1 MKIFKVRISDIISFR
16 RLDVSFYMNRPILP
30 SLVSLSSYA
39 NIKGGKRIPKGDSFA
54 FEKTDYLYLR
64 LSDITNLDS
73 IDYDNLKCI
82 NEGLYHKLHRYEVTE
97 NDIIISIAGTIGKCF
112 TLKNIPQNKHII
124 LTENCACLR
133 LKDNAKGKI
142 LPDYILIL
150 LKTSFVQKQI
160 YAHKIQTTIP
170 KIGLDRIGRLEVIFP
185 SIDTQQKIVDI
196 YTAAQNAKLQKDKEA
211 KELLES
217 IDNIVTQHLGIKLPE
232 KINFSETKYFTPI
245 SKLIGQRYDPYF
257 HNPYF
262 ERAFAELAQ
271 SKYPLKKLGDI
282 SILITSGITPKAGG
296 DAYTDSQNGIAFIR
310 SGDIDINGNINFE
323 ELLYI
328 KPDVHNKQM
337 KSSKVYDNDI
347 MIAIVGATIGQV
359 GIYHSEKEAN
369 INQAIALVRLKDG
382 YNPEYV
388 KELIKSS
395 IGQLNLDRLKRPV
408 ARANINLEEI
418 ASILIPIPEK
428 IEMQT
433 AIAKEI
439 HEIRVKA
446 DAIKNEGSLIIEKA
460 KATIEKMIL
469 G

>member
-1 MKIFKVRISDIISFR
+1 MIINNIHIDECLGDRLDAQQFHPERLSMIRRLKTITCCKLKEVAKNVKTVTTCLSNEDVYIGLENVTCGTGEYIPGIKESISTAAVFKKGDILFSKLRPYLNKVYLAEFSGKSSTEFYILEATNILPEYLAIILRSDIIIAQTKHLVTGNTLP
-16 RLDVSFYMNRPILP
+16 RLQ
-30 SLVSLSSYA
+30 
-39 NIKGGKRIPKGDSFA
+39 
-54 FEKTDYLYLR
+54 T
-64 LSDITNLDS
+64 SDIENL
-73 IDYDNLKCI
+73 L
-82 NEGLYHKLHRYEVTE
+82 
-97 NDIIISIAGTIGKCF
+97 
-112 TLKNIPQNKHII
+112 IP
-124 LTENCACLR
+124 
-133 LKDNAKGKI
+133 
-142 LPDYILIL
+142 Y
-150 LKTSFVQKQI
+150 
-160 YAHKIQTTIP
+160 
-170 KIGLDRIGRLEVIFP
+170 P
-185 SIDTQQKIVDI
+185 SSTFQQKIVDL

-217 IDNIVTQHLGIKLPE
+217 IDDIVTQHLRIKLPE
-232 KINFSETKYFTPI
+232 RSDFSETKYFTPI

-257 HNPYF
+257 HDPYF
-262 ERAFAELAQ
+262 EKAFAKLAQ

-328 KPDVHNKQM
+328 KPEVHNKQM

-382 YNPEYV
+382 YDPEYV

-395 IGQLNLDRLKRPV
+395 IGLLNLDRLKRPV

-428 IEMQT
+428 IEVQT

-446 DAIKNEGSLIIEKA
+446 DAIKNEGSLIIDKA

>member
-1 MKIFKVRISDIISFR
+1 MNLYNIHIKEVLGNRYDFSYVLYKYNTLNFHYPTITLSRLLKYKPQYGAAEAGVIRESLDVARYIRITDITENGELSDDIGVTAKTINGKYILNNNDILIARSGNTVGKSYIHKSDRISYPCFFAGYMIRFIVDVKKINPDYFFIYTQLAIFKDWVKATQRTTGQPNINAEEYGGLQIP
-16 RLDVSFYMNRPILP
+16 LPPI
-30 SLVSLSSYA
+30 
-39 NIKGGKRIPKGDSFA
+39 
-54 FEKTDYLYLR
+54 E
-64 LSDITNLDS
+64 
-73 IDYDNLKCI
+73 
-82 NEGLYHKLHRYEVTE
+82 
-97 NDIIISIAGTIGKCF
+97 
-112 TLKNIPQNKHII
+112 
-124 LTENCACLR
+124 
-133 LKDNAKGKI
+133 
-142 LPDYILIL
+142 
-150 LKTSFVQKQI
+150 
-160 YAHKIQTTIP
+160 
-170 KIGLDRIGRLEVIFP
+170 
-185 SIDTQQKIVDI
+185 TQQKLVDL

-217 IDNIVTQHLGIKLPE
+217 IDDIVTQHLGIKLPE
-232 KINFSETKYFTPI
+232 RSDFSETKYFTPI

-262 ERAFAELAQ
+262 EKAFAKLAQ

-328 KPDVHNKQM
+328 KPEVHNKQM

-382 YNPEYV
+382 YDPEYV

-428 IEMQT
+428 IEVQT

-446 DAIKNEGSLIIEKA
+446 DAIKNEGSLIIDKA

>member
-1 MKIFKVRISDIISFR
+1 MIINNIHIDECLGDRLDAQQFHPERLSMIRRLKTITCCKLKEVAKNVKIVTTCLSNEDVYIGLENVTCGTGEYIPGIKESISTAAVFKKGDILFSKLRPYLNNVYLAEFSGKSSTEFYILEATNILPEYLAIILRSDIIIAQTKHLVTGNTLP
-16 RLDVSFYMNRPILP
+16 RLQ
-30 SLVSLSSYA
+30 
-39 NIKGGKRIPKGDSFA
+39 
-54 FEKTDYLYLR
+54 T
-64 LSDITNLDS
+64 SDIENL
-73 IDYDNLKCI
+73 L
-82 NEGLYHKLHRYEVTE
+82 
-97 NDIIISIAGTIGKCF
+97 
-112 TLKNIPQNKHII
+112 IP
-124 LTENCACLR
+124 
-133 LKDNAKGKI
+133 
-142 LPDYILIL
+142 Y
-150 LKTSFVQKQI
+150 
-160 YAHKIQTTIP
+160 
-170 KIGLDRIGRLEVIFP
+170 P
-185 SIDTQQKIVDI
+185 SSTFQQKIVDL

-217 IDNIVTQHLGIKLPE
+217 IDDIVTQHLGIKLPE
-232 KINFSETKYFTPI
+232 RSDFSETKYFTPI

-262 ERAFAELAQ
+262 EKAFAKLAQ

-328 KPDVHNKQM
+328 KPEVHNKQM

-382 YNPEYV
+382 YDPEYV

-428 IEMQT
+428 IEVQT

-446 DAIKNEGSLIIEKA
+446 DAIKNEGSLIIDKA

>member
-1 MKIFKVRISDIISFR
+1 MIINNIHIDECLGDRLDAQQFHPERLSMIRCLKTITCCKLKEVAKNVKTVTTCLSNEDVYIGLENVTCGTGEYIPGIKESISTAAVFKKGDILFSKLRPYLNKVYLAEFSGKSSTEFYILEATNILPEYLAIILRSDIIIAQTKHLVTGNTLP
-16 RLDVSFYMNRPILP
+16 RLQ
-30 SLVSLSSYA
+30 
-39 NIKGGKRIPKGDSFA
+39 
-54 FEKTDYLYLR
+54 T
-64 LSDITNLDS
+64 SDIENL
-73 IDYDNLKCI
+73 L
-82 NEGLYHKLHRYEVTE
+82 
-97 NDIIISIAGTIGKCF
+97 
-112 TLKNIPQNKHII
+112 IP
-124 LTENCACLR
+124 
-133 LKDNAKGKI
+133 
-142 LPDYILIL
+142 Y
-150 LKTSFVQKQI
+150 
-160 YAHKIQTTIP
+160 
-170 KIGLDRIGRLEVIFP
+170 P
-185 SIDTQQKIVDI
+185 SSTFQQKIVDL

-217 IDNIVTQHLGIKLPE
+217 IDDIVTQHLGIKLPE
-232 KINFSETKYFTPI
+232 RSDFSETKYFTPI

-262 ERAFAELAQ
+262 EKAFAKLAQ

-328 KPDVHNKQM
+328 KPEVHNKQM

-382 YNPEYV
+382 YDPEYV

-428 IEMQT
+428 IEVQT

-446 DAIKNEGSLIIEKA
+446 DAIKNEGSLIIDKA

>member
-30 SLVSLSSYA
+30 SLVSLSSYV

-64 LSDITNLDS
+64 LSDITNMDS

-112 TLKNIPQNKHII
+112 TLKNIPHNKHII

-142 LPDYILIL
+142 LSDYILIL

-185 SIDTQQKIVDI
+185 SIDTQQKIVDL

-217 IDNIVTQHLGIKLPE
+217 IDDYLLEALSINPSQKVSSESVFTKRISEMIGNRLDVSFYKDRFEMVSGIYPNKRLSSIVDIDPAIRFTGLADD
-232 KINFSETKYFTPI
+232 TPI
-245 SKLIGQRYDPYF
+245 SFIPMECIDETFGEVKEQRETTIAKTKGYTK
-257 HNPYF
+257 F
-262 ERAFAELAQ
+262 EENDLLWA
-271 SKYPLKKLGDI
+271 K
-282 SILITSGITPKAGG
+282 ITPCM
-296 DAYTDSQNGIAFIR
+296 QNG
-310 SGDIDINGNINFE
+310 
-323 ELLYI
+323 
-328 KPDVHNKQM
+328 
-337 KSSKVYDNDI
+337 KS
-347 MIAIVGATIGQV
+347 
-359 GIYHSEKEAN
+359 
-369 INQAIALVRLKDG
+369 AIARNLTNGVGCGSTEYYVVRPKTDDLIIDYVYLVLRHHAVLKAAQNSFG
-382 YNPEYV
+382 GSAGQQRVSSQYV
-388 KELIKSS
+388 KSTSS
-395 IGQLNLDRLKRPV
+395 N
-408 ARANINLEEI
+408 
-418 ASILIPIPEK
+418 
-428 IEMQT
+428 
-433 AIAKEI
+433 
-439 HEIRVKA
+439 
-446 DAIKNEGSLIIEKA
+446 
-460 KATIEKMIL
+460 
-469 G
+469 

>member
-1 MKIFKVRISDIISFR
+1 MIINNIHIDECLGDRLDAQQFHPERLSMIRRLKTITCCKLKEVAKNVKTVTTCLSNEDVYIGLENVTCGTGEYIPGIKESISTAAVFKKGDILFSKLLPYLNKVYLAEFSGKSSTEFYILEATNILPEYLAIILRSDIIIAQTKHLVTGNTLP
-16 RLDVSFYMNRPILP
+16 RLQ
-30 SLVSLSSYA
+30 
-39 NIKGGKRIPKGDSFA
+39 
-54 FEKTDYLYLR
+54 T
-64 LSDITNLDS
+64 SDIENL
-73 IDYDNLKCI
+73 L
-82 NEGLYHKLHRYEVTE
+82 
-97 NDIIISIAGTIGKCF
+97 
-112 TLKNIPQNKHII
+112 IP
-124 LTENCACLR
+124 
-133 LKDNAKGKI
+133 
-142 LPDYILIL
+142 Y
-150 LKTSFVQKQI
+150 
-160 YAHKIQTTIP
+160 
-170 KIGLDRIGRLEVIFP
+170 P
-185 SIDTQQKIVDI
+185 SSTFQQKIVDL

-217 IDNIVTQHLGIKLPE
+217 IDDIVTQHLGIKLPE
-232 KINFSETKYFTPI
+232 RSDFSETKYFTPI

-262 ERAFAELAQ
+262 EKAFAKLAQ

-328 KPDVHNKQM
+328 KPEVHNKQM
-337 KSSKVYDNDI
+337 KSPKVYDNDI

-382 YNPEYV
+382 YDPEYV

-428 IEMQT
+428 IEVQT

-446 DAIKNEGSLIIEKA
+446 DAIKNEGSLIIDKA